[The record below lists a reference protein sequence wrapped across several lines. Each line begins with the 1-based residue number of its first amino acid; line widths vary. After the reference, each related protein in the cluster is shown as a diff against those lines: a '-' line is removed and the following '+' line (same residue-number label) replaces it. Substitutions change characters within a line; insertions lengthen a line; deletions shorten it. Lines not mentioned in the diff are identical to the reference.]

1 MTKAQKSAWK
11 AHSIQSTVVNTVVGG
26 IATAFVVGFLVYG
39 ILFKKDHMYDF
50 RENW

>member
-1 MTKAQKSAWK
+1 MTKSQKSSWK
-11 AHSIQSTVVNTVVGG
+11 EHSMQSTAVNTVVGG
-26 IATAFVVGFLVYG
+26 LATVVVVCFLVYG